1 MWENVDTIIQRIE
14 SRIDFTSHTTDL
26 YDSQYCFKENE
37 DFSLQSYHFIR
48 ELVQLDKTLGDGCGF
63 KSHLIPIN
71 ECLSKL

>member
-14 SRIDFTSHTTDL
+14 SRIDFKSHTTDL

-48 ELVQLDKTLGDGCGF
+48 ELL
-63 KSHLIPIN
+63 
-71 ECLSKL
+71 